1 MYKFVAVFMNMP
13 APQASFTFA
22 NNALHNAMQEV
33 CEESM
38 KAEAKQAVFGN
49 AGAEDCVFFDLSSPG

>member
-1 MYKFVAVFMNMP
+1 MNMP